1 MRFARIF
8 RIQRGEG
15 RLVALVAGV
24 MFVASAALTIG
35 ESGIDALF
43 FDRVGAQALPVQYLL
58 QGAAAFLAMLAL
70 TATLGRLG
78 PRRSY
83 LAAPLVL
90 AAAVL
95 GGRLLLVLGAG
106 WVYRLLW
113 IIVTLAYLV
122 QNIALWGTAGAVV
135 DTRQAKRLFPIFGA
149 GSILGAVVGGL
160 VTRPLAASIGTNNL
174 LFVWVGGLAAAF
186 VLSRMILGRAP
197 RAGRRPSR
205 RAEASAVRDM
215 ARTFGFVRRSRLLV
229 WMTVAAVLF
238 SVVFFTLY
246 LPYARAAA
254 AHFPDPAKLAGFF
267 GLFEAAV
274 TGAAF
279 LVSMFA
285 ANKLFLRF
293 GTAAMVIVLPVLYT
307 GAFAVM
313 LVESGF
319 VTLVAL
325 RFTVGTWLEGVAY
338 PGEEA
343 LINVVPERRRD
354 QIRAFLNGGPT
365 QVGTVIAGVLA
376 LVGQNALTFGQFA
389 LIGLGAALL
398 TVVAAIGIRRW
409 YAGALV
415 DALREGRPEVFEGPS
430 VGQCPIELPLD
441 ADSARVLARSLRSPD
456 VRERRL
462 AFQLLAN
469 IPAEARPA
477 EVADGAADDDP
488 LVRLAAI
495 PLLDIST
502 KTGRGE
508 LLSVIDDPEPAVA
521 AAAAARA
528 LAVPDGDRPE
538 SRMRELLAHAD
549 HRVRRAA
556 VEQLALA
563 PTAKA
568 AELASAALRDPDAEV
583 RATALERLAATAPDR
598 AFDVAV
604 GDLRDPDPA
613 VRLAAGRALG
623 RARGRGVDQVLE
635 ALRDPETAD
644 GAVEAV
650 RRLELNGE
658 GDRVR
663 AFIRSAADLAR
674 RDRELAA
681 SIPTDDEAARLLHDA
696 VLGRGQA
703 VARSALWAAT
713 MLAGRRAEMQTAIEN
728 LDGPPDQVATALE
741 TLEAAGDPGLVRPLL
756 ALWEPAAPP
765 AHMQDWLSLADSDD
779 DEFIKRCADLVRAR
793 RQGDPMAGT
802 VATLSPIER
811 VLFLRNVSLFTG
823 LSPQDLERVALL
835 AEERGF
841 ADGEVIASE
850 GELGDE
856 LHIVIDGTI
865 RVVQDRG
872 STEHE
877 LARRATGDVVAE
889 MSLITQSPRIAS
901 LVADGAVRTIRLGHR
916 EFESMLR
923 ERPAI
928 AMAVMRVLANRLAED
943 AHRHGDAEQEA

>member
-1 MRFARIF
+1 VRFAQIF
-8 RIQRGEG
+8 RIQEGEG
-15 RLVALVAGV
+15 RLVALVVGM

-43 FDRVGAQALPVQYLL
+43 FNKVGAQALPVMYLL
-58 QGAAAFLAMLAL
+58 QGAAAFLAMLVL
-70 TATLGRLG
+70 TGILGRLG
-78 PRRSY
+78 PRRAY
-83 LAAPLVL
+83 LGAPLAL

-113 IIVTLAYLV
+113 IIVTLAFLV
-122 QNIALWGTAGAVV
+122 QGIALWGTAGAVV

-149 GSILGAVVGGL
+149 GSILGVVVGGL
-160 VTRPLAASIGTNNL
+160 VTRPLASSIGTDNL
-174 LFVWVGGLAAAF
+174 LFVWVGGLAAVF
-186 VLSRMILGRAP
+186 VLCRMILGRAP
-197 RAGRRPSR
+197 RVGRRPSHR
-205 RAEASAVRDM
+205 QEASAVRDL
-215 ARTFGFVRRSRLLV
+215 ARTFGSVRRSRLLV

-238 SVVFFTLY
+238 SVLFFTLY

-267 GLFEAAV
+267 GLFDAAA

-279 LVSMFA
+279 LVSVFA
-285 ANKLFLRF
+285 TNKLFLRF
-293 GTAAMVIVLPVLYT
+293 GTAAMVIVLPLLYT

-313 LVESGF
+313 LVQSGF

-325 RFTVGTWLEGVAY
+325 RFAVGTWLEGVAS
-338 PGEEA
+338 PGWEA

-354 QIRAFLNGGPT
+354 QTRAFMHGGAT

-376 LVGQNALTFGQFA
+376 LVGQNALTFRQFA

-398 TVVAAIGIRRW
+398 TVVAAIGVRRS

-415 DALREGRPEVFEGPS
+415 DALREGRPEVFEGPA
-430 VGQCPIELPLD
+430 VRQFPIELPFD
-441 ADSARVLARSLRSPD
+441 GDSARVLGRSLRSPD

-462 AFQLLAN
+462 AFQLLASM
-469 IPAEARPA
+469 PAEARPA
-477 EVADGAADDDP
+477 EAADGAADDDP
-488 LVRLAAI
+488 LVRLAAV
-495 PLLDIST
+495 PLLDVST
-502 KTGRGE
+502 KTGE
-508 LLSVIDDPEPAVA
+508 EKLLSMAGDPDPAVA

-528 LAVPDGDRPE
+528 LAVPDGGRPE
-538 SRMRELLAHAD
+538 SRMCELLAHGD
-549 HRVRRAA
+549 HRVRRTAL
-556 VEQLALA
+556 EQLALA
-563 PTAKA
+563 PPAKA
-568 AELASAALRDPDAEV
+568 AELAAEALDDPDTEV
-583 RATALERLAATAPDR
+583 RAAALERLAATAPDR
-598 AFDVAV
+598 AFDIAV
-604 GDLRDPDPA
+604 RDLRDPDPT

-623 RARGRGVDQVLE
+623 GAQGRGVDQVLE
-635 ALRDPETAD
+635 ALQSPQTAD
-644 GAVEAV
+644 GAVEAI
-650 RRLELNGE
+650 RRLELD
-658 GDRVR
+658 GDRNRVR

-681 SIPTDDEAARLLHDA
+681 SIPSDDETARLLHDA
-696 VLGRGQA
+696 VLGRGRA

-713 MLAGRRAEMQTAIEN
+713 MLAGRRAEMETAIEN
-728 LDGPPDQVATALE
+728 LDSPPDQMATALE

-765 AHMQDWLSLADSDD
+765 PHREDWLSLAHSDD
-779 DEFIKRCADLVRAR
+779 DEFIKRCADLVRAT
-793 RQGDPMAGT
+793 RQGDHMAGT
-802 VATLSPIER
+802 VAALSTIER

-835 AEERGF
+835 TEERGF

-856 LHIVIDGTI
+856 LYIVIDGTI

-872 STEHE
+872 STENE
-877 LARRATGDVVAE
+877 LARRAAGDVVGE

-901 LVADGAVRTIRLGHR
+901 LVADGAVRTIRLGRR

-923 ERPAI
+923 ERPGI

-943 AHRHGDAEQEA
+943 ASRHREGGQEV

>member
-1 MRFARIF
+1 
-8 RIQRGEG
+8 
-15 RLVALVAGV
+15 VWAG
-24 MFVASAALTIG
+24 G
-35 ESGIDALF
+35 
-43 FDRVGAQALPVQYLL
+43 
-58 QGAAAFLAMLAL
+58 
-70 TATLGRLG
+70 
-78 PRRSY
+78 
-83 LAAPLVL
+83 
-90 AAAVL
+90 
-95 GGRLLLVLGAG
+95 
-106 WVYRLLW
+106 
-113 IIVTLAYLV
+113 
-122 QNIALWGTAGAVV
+122 
-135 DTRQAKRLFPIFGA
+135 
-149 GSILGAVVGGL
+149 LGAV
-160 VTRPLAASIGTNNL
+160 
-174 LFVWVGGLAAAF
+174 F
-186 VLSRMILGRAP
+186 VLCRVILSRAP

-205 RAEASAVRDM
+205 RGEASAVRDL
-215 ARTFGFVRRSRLLV
+215 ARTFGSVRRSRLLV

-238 SVVFFTLY
+238 SVLFFTLY

-267 GLFEAAV
+267 GLFDAAV

-285 ANKLFLRF
+285 TNRLSLRF
-293 GTAAMVIVLPVLYT
+293 GTAAMVIVLPLLYT

-325 RFTVGTWLEGVAY
+325 RFAVGTWLEGGAS
-338 PGEEA
+338 PGWEA
-343 LINVVPERRRD
+343 MINVVPERRRD
-354 QIRAFLNGGPT
+354 QTRAFMHGGAT

-376 LVGQNALTFGQFA
+376 LVGQNALTFRQFA

-398 TVVAAIGIRRW
+398 TVVAAIGVRRS
-409 YAGALV
+409 YADALV
-415 DALREGRPEVFEGPS
+415 DALREGRPEVFEGPAVRQS
-430 VGQCPIELPLD
+430 PIESPLG
-441 ADSARVLARSLRSPD
+441 ADSVRVLARSLRSPD

-462 AFQLLAN
+462 AFQLLADM
-469 IPAEARPA
+469 PAEARPA
-477 EVADGAADDDP
+477 EVADGAADGDP
-488 LVRLAAI
+488 LVRLAAV
-495 PLLDIST
+495 PLLDVST
-502 KTGRGE
+502 KTGRE
-508 LLSVIDDPEPAVA
+508 KLLSMVDDPDSAVA

-528 LAVPDGDRPE
+528 LAVPDGGRPE
-538 SRMRELLAHAD
+538 SRMRELLAHGD

-556 VEQLALA
+556 VEQLILA
-563 PTAKA
+563 PGAKA
-568 AELASAALRDPDAEV
+568 AELAAGALHDPDADV
-583 RATALERLAATAPDR
+583 RAAALERLAATAPDR
-598 AFDVAV
+598 AFDIAV
-604 GDLRDPDPA
+604 RDLRDPDPA

-623 RARGRGVDQVLE
+623 WARGRGVDQVLE
-635 ALRDPETAD
+635 ALQSPETAD

-650 RRLELNGE
+650 RRLELDGD

-663 AFIRSAADLAR
+663 AFIRSAAGLAR

-681 SIPTDDEAARLLHDA
+681 SIPSDDETVRLLHDA
-696 VLGRGQA
+696 VLGRGRA

-713 MLAGRRAEMQTAIEN
+713 MLAGRRGEMETAIEN

-765 AHMQDWLSLADSDD
+765 AHGEDWLSLSHSDG

-793 RQGDPMAGT
+793 RQGDHMAGT
-802 VATLSPIER
+802 VAALSPIER

-841 ADGEVIASE
+841 AGGEVIASE

-856 LHIVIDGTI
+856 LYIVIDGTI

-872 STEHE
+872 STERE
-877 LARRATGDVVAE
+877 LARRATGDVVGE

-901 LVADGAVRTIRLGHR
+901 LVADGAVRTIRLGRR

-923 ERPAI
+923 ERPGI

-943 AHRHGDAEQEA
+943 ASPHGESGQEV

>member
-15 RLVALVAGV
+15 RLVALVVGL
-24 MFVASAALTIG
+24 MFAASAALTIG
-35 ESGIDALF
+35 ESGVDALF
-43 FDRVGAQALPVQYLL
+43 FNRVGAQALPVMYLL

-70 TATLGRLG
+70 TAILGRLG

-113 IIVTLAYLV
+113 IIVTLAFLV
-122 QNIALWGTAGAVV
+122 QGISLWGTAGAVV

-149 GSILGAVVGGL
+149 GGILGAVVGGL
-160 VTRPLAASIGTNNL
+160 VTRPLAASIGTDNL
-174 LFVWVGGLAAAF
+174 LLVWVGGLAAAF
-186 VLSRMILGRAP
+186 VLSRVILGRDP
-197 RAGRRPSR
+197 QAGRRPSR

-229 WMTVAAVLF
+229 WMTVGAVLF
-238 SVVFFTLY
+238 SVVFYTLY

-254 AHFPDPAKLAGFF
+254 AHFPDAAKLAGFF
-267 GLFEAAV
+267 GLFEASV

-279 LVSMFA
+279 LVSVFA
-285 ANKLFLRF
+285 TNKLFLRF

-325 RFTVGTWLEGVAY
+325 RFVVGTWLAGVTY

-343 LINVVPERRRD
+343 LINIVPERRRD
-354 QIRAFLNGGPT
+354 QTRAFLNGGPT

-376 LVGQNALTFGQFA
+376 LVGQNALTFRQFA
-389 LIGLGAALL
+389 LIGLGASLL
-398 TVVAAIGIRRW
+398 TVVAAIGIRRS
-409 YAGALV
+409 YAAALV

-456 VRERRL
+456 IRERRL
-462 AFQLLAN
+462 AFQLSAN
-469 IPAEARPA
+469 VPGEARPA

-488 LVRLAAI
+488 LVRLATI
-495 PLLDIST
+495 PLLDVST
-502 KTGRGE
+502 NTGRE
-508 LLSVIDDPEPAVA
+508 KLLSMADDPDPAVA

-528 LAVPDGDRPE
+528 LAVPDGERPE
-538 SRMRELLAHAD
+538 SRIQELLAHED
-549 HRVRRAA
+549 QRVRRAA
-556 VEQLALA
+556 VQQLALA
-563 PTAKA
+563 PPAKA
-568 AELASAALRDPDAEV
+568 AALASEALHDPDAEV
-583 RATALERLAATAPDR
+583 RASALERLAAAAPDR
-598 AFDVAV
+598 AVDIAV

-623 RARGRGVDQVLE
+623 GARGRGVDQVLE
-635 ALRDPETAD
+635 ALQNPETAD

-650 RRLELNGE
+650 RRMELNGD

-663 AFIRSAADLAR
+663 AFIRSAADRAR
-674 RDRELAA
+674 RDRELVA
-681 SIPTDDEAARLLHDA
+681 SIPSDDETTRLLHDA

-713 MLAGRRAEMQTAIEN
+713 MLAGRRAEMETAIEN
-728 LDGPPDQVATALE
+728 LDGPPHQVATALE

-756 ALWEPAAPP
+756 ALWEPAARP
-765 AHMQDWLSLADSDD
+765 APREDWLSLADNDD
-779 DEFIKRCADLVRAR
+779 DEFIRRCADLVRTR
-793 RQGDPMAGT
+793 RQGDHMAGT
-802 VATLSPIER
+802 VAALSPIER

-835 AEERGF
+835 VEERGF

-856 LHIVIDGTI
+856 LYIVIDGMI
-865 RVVQDRG
+865 RVVEDRG

-877 LARRATGDVVAE
+877 LARRAAGDVVGE

-901 LVADGAVRTIRLGHR
+901 LVADGAVRTIRLGNR

-923 ERPAI
+923 ERPGI

-943 AHRHGDAEQEA
+943 ARQHGETEHAA

>member
-1 MRFARIF
+1 M
-8 RIQRGEG
+8 
-15 RLVALVAGV
+15 
-24 MFVASAALTIG
+24 
-35 ESGIDALF
+35 
-43 FDRVGAQALPVQYLL
+43 
-58 QGAAAFLAMLAL
+58 
-70 TATLGRLG
+70 
-78 PRRSY
+78 
-83 LAAPLVL
+83 
-90 AAAVL
+90 
-95 GGRLLLVLGAG
+95 
-106 WVYRLLW
+106 
-113 IIVTLAYLV
+113 
-122 QNIALWGTAGAVV
+122 
-135 DTRQAKRLFPIFGA
+135 
-149 GSILGAVVGGL
+149 
-160 VTRPLAASIGTNNL
+160 
-174 LFVWVGGLAAAF
+174 
-186 VLSRMILGRAP
+186 
-197 RAGRRPSR
+197 
-205 RAEASAVRDM
+205 RDM
-215 ARTFGFVRRSRLLV
+215 AREFGFVRRSRLLV

-238 SVVFFTLY
+238 SVLFFTLY

-254 AHFPDPAKLAGFF
+254 AHFPDSAKLAGFF
-267 GLFEAAV
+267 GLFDAAV

-285 ANKLFLRF
+285 TNRLFLRF
-293 GTAAMVIVLPVLYT
+293 GTAAMVIVLPLLYT

-325 RFTVGTWLEGVAY
+325 RFAVGTWLEGGAS
-338 PGEEA
+338 PGWEA
-343 LINVVPERRRD
+343 MINVVPEGRRD
-354 QIRAFLNGGPT
+354 QTRAFLHGGAT

-376 LVGQNALTFGQFA
+376 LVGQNALTFRQFA

-398 TVVAAIGIRRW
+398 TVVAAIGVRRS

-415 DALREGRPEVFEGPS
+415 DALREGRPEVFEGPTVRQS
-430 VGQCPIELPLD
+430 PIELPLG

-462 AFQLLAN
+462 AFQLLADM
-469 IPAEARPA
+469 PAEARPA

-488 LVRLAAI
+488 LVRLAVV
-495 PLLDIST
+495 PLLDVST
-502 KTGRGE
+502 NTGRE
-508 LLSVIDDPEPAVA
+508 KLLSMLDDPDPAVT

-528 LAVPDGDRPE
+528 LAIPDGGRPE
-538 SRMRELLAHAD
+538 SRIRELLAHRD

-563 PTAKA
+563 PPAKA
-568 AELASAALRDPDAEV
+568 AELASEALCDPDADV
-583 RATALERLAATAPDR
+583 RAAALERLAAAAPDR
-598 AFDVAV
+598 AFDIAV
-604 GDLRDPDPA
+604 RDLRDPDPA

-623 RARGRGVDQVLE
+623 GARGRGVDQVLE
-635 ALRDPETAD
+635 ALQSPQTAD

-650 RRLELNGE
+650 RRLELDGD

-663 AFIRSAADLAR
+663 AFILSAAGLAR

-681 SIPTDDEAARLLHDA
+681 SIPSDDETVRLLHDA
-696 VLGRGQA
+696 VLGRGRA

-713 MLAGRRAEMQTAIEN
+713 MLAGRRGEMETAIEN

-765 AHMQDWLSLADSDD
+765 AHREDWLTLAHSDD
-779 DEFIKRCADLVRAR
+779 DEFIRRCADLVRAR
-793 RQGDPMAGT
+793 RQGDHMAGT
-802 VATLSPIER
+802 VAALSPIER

-856 LHIVIDGTI
+856 LYIVIDGTI

-877 LARRATGDVVAE
+877 LARRATGEVVGE

-901 LVADGAVRTIRLGHR
+901 LVADGAVRTIRLGRR

-923 ERPAI
+923 ERPGI
-928 AMAVMRVLANRLAED
+928 AVAVMRVLANRLAED
-943 AHRHGDAEQEA
+943 ARRQDETEQQV

>member
-8 RIQRGEG
+8 RIQSGEG
-15 RLVALVAGV
+15 RLVALIVGM

-43 FDRVGAQALPVQYLL
+43 FNKVGAQALPVMYLL
-58 QGAAAFLAMLAL
+58 QGAAAFLAMLVL
-70 TATLGRLG
+70 TGILGRLG
-78 PRRSY
+78 PRRAY
-83 LAAPLVL
+83 LGAPLVL

-113 IIVTLAYLV
+113 IIVTLAFLV
-122 QNIALWGTAGAVV
+122 QGIALWGTAGAVV

-149 GSILGAVVGGL
+149 GSILGVVVGGL
-160 VTRPLAASIGTNNL
+160 VTRPLAASIGTDNL
-174 LFVWVGGLAAAF
+174 LFVWVGGLAAVF
-186 VLSRMILGRAP
+186 VLCRMILGRDPQAGHRAP
-197 RAGRRPSR
+197 H
-205 RAEASAVRDM
+205 RAEASAVRDL
-215 ARTFGFVRRSRLLV
+215 ARTFGSVRRSRLLV

-238 SVVFFTLY
+238 SVLFFTLY
-246 LPYARAAA
+246 LPYARATA

-267 GLFEAAV
+267 GLFDAAV

-285 ANKLFLRF
+285 TNRLFLQF
-293 GTAAMVIVLPVLYT
+293 GTAAMVIVLPLLYT

-325 RFTVGTWLEGVAY
+325 RLAVGTWLEGAAS
-338 PGEEA
+338 PGWEA

-354 QIRAFLNGGPT
+354 QIRAFMHGGAT
-365 QVGTVIAGVLA
+365 QVGTMIAGVLA
-376 LVGQNALTFGQFA
+376 LIGQNALTFRQFA

-398 TVVAAIGIRRW
+398 AVVAAIGIRRR
-409 YAGALV
+409 YADALV

-430 VGQCPIELPLD
+430 VRQCPIELPLG
-441 ADSARVLARSLRSPD
+441 ADSARVLRRSLRSPD

-462 AFQLLAN
+462 AYQLVAN

-477 EVADGAADDDP
+477 EVADGAADDDS
-488 LVRLAAI
+488 LVRLAVV
-495 PLLDIST
+495 PLLVVSRKADRE
-502 KTGRGE
+502 K
-508 LLSVIDDPEPAVA
+508 LLSMVDDPDPAVA

-528 LAVPDGDRPE
+528 LAVRDGERPE
-538 SRMRELLAHAD
+538 SRMHALLADAD

-563 PTAKA
+563 PPAKA
-568 AELASAALRDPDAEV
+568 AELASEALHDPDAEV
-583 RATALERLAATAPDR
+583 RATALERLAATEPDR
-598 AFDVAV
+598 AFDIAV
-604 GDLRDPDPA
+604 RDLRDPDPA
-613 VRLAAGRALG
+613 VRFAAGRALG
-623 RARGRGVDQVLE
+623 QARGRGVDQVLR
-635 ALRDPETAD
+635 ALRSPQTAD

-650 RRLELNGE
+650 RRLELDGD

-663 AFIRSAADLAR
+663 AFVRSAADPAR

-681 SIPTDDEAARLLHDA
+681 AIPSDDETARLLHDA
-696 VLGRGQA
+696 VLGRGRA

-713 MLAGRRAEMQTAIEN
+713 MLGGRRAEMATAIEN

-756 ALWEPAAPP
+756 ALWEPAAPA
-765 AHMQDWLSLADSDD
+765 AHGEDWLLLAESDD

-793 RQGDPMAGT
+793 RQGDHMAGT
-802 VATLSPIER
+802 VAALSPIER
-811 VLFLRNVSLFTG
+811 VLFLRNVSLFAG

-835 AEERGF
+835 AQERGF
-841 ADGEVIASE
+841 ADGEMIAPE
-850 GELGDE
+850 GEVGDE
-856 LHIVIDGTI
+856 LYIVIGGTI
-865 RVVQDRG
+865 RVVQERG
-872 STEHE
+872 STERE
-877 LARRATGDVVAE
+877 LARRAAGDVVGE

-901 LVADGAVRTIRLGHR
+901 LVAYGAVRTIRLGRR

-923 ERPAI
+923 ERPGV

-943 AHRHGDAEQEA
+943 ARRQDETEQEV

>member
-8 RIQRGEG
+8 RIQGGEG
-15 RLVALVAGV
+15 RLVALVVGM

-35 ESGIDALF
+35 ESGVDALF
-43 FDRVGAQALPVQYLL
+43 FARVGAQALPVMYLL
-58 QGAAAFLAMLAL
+58 QGAAAFLAMLVL
-70 TATLGRLG
+70 TGILGRLG
-78 PRRSY
+78 PRRAY
-83 LAAPLVL
+83 LGGPLVL

-95 GGRLLLVLGAG
+95 GGRLLLVLGSG

-113 IIVTLAYLV
+113 IIVTLAFLV
-122 QNIALWGTAGAVV
+122 QGIALWGTAGAVV

-149 GSILGAVVGGL
+149 GSILGVVVGGL
-160 VTRPLAASIGTNNL
+160 VTRPLASSIGTDNL
-174 LFVWVGGLAAAF
+174 LFVWVGGLAAVF
-186 VLSRMILGRAP
+186 VLCRVILGRAP
-197 RAGRRPSR
+197 RAGRRPVGR
-205 RAEASAVRDM
+205 GQASAVRDL
-215 ARTFGFVRRSRLLV
+215 ARTFGSVRRSRLLV

-238 SVVFFTLY
+238 SVLFFTLY

-254 AHFPDPAKLAGFF
+254 AHFPDSAKLAGFF
-267 GLFEAAV
+267 GLFDAAV

-285 ANKLFLRF
+285 TNRLFLRF
-293 GTAAMVIVLPVLYT
+293 GTAAMVIVLPLLYT

-325 RFTVGTWLEGVAY
+325 RFAVGTWLDGGAS
-338 PGEEA
+338 PGWEA
-343 LINVVPERRRD
+343 MINVVPERRRD
-354 QIRAFLNGGPT
+354 QTRAFMHGGAT

-376 LVGQNALTFGQFA
+376 LVGQNALTFRQFA
-389 LIGLGAALL
+389 LIGLAAALL
-398 TVVAAIGIRRW
+398 TVVAAIGVRRS
-409 YAGALV
+409 YADALV
-415 DALREGRPEVFEGPS
+415 DALREGRPEVFEGPAVRQS
-430 VGQCPIELPLD
+430 PIELPLG

-462 AFQLLAN
+462 TFQLLADM
-469 IPAEARPA
+469 PAEARPA
-477 EVADGAADDDP
+477 EAADGAADDDP
-488 LVRLAAI
+488 LVRLAVV
-495 PLLDIST
+495 PLLDVST
-502 KTGRGE
+502 KTGRE
-508 LLSVIDDPEPAVA
+508 TLLSMVDDPDPAVA

-528 LAVPDGDRPE
+528 LAVPDGGRPE
-538 SRMRELLAHAD
+538 SRMRELLAHGD
-549 HRVRRAA
+549 HWIRRAA
-556 VEQLALA
+556 VEQLILA
-563 PTAKA
+563 PGAKA
-568 AELASAALRDPDAEV
+568 AELASEALCDPDADV
-583 RATALERLAATAPDR
+583 RAAALERLAATAPDR
-598 AFDVAV
+598 AFDIAV
-604 GDLRDPDPA
+604 RDLRDPDPA

-623 RARGRGVDQVLE
+623 RARGRGVEQVLE
-635 ALRDPETAD
+635 ALRSPQTAD
-644 GAVEAV
+644 GAVEAI
-650 RRLELNGE
+650 RRLEVDGD

-681 SIPTDDEAARLLHDA
+681 AIPSDDETVRLLHDA
-696 VLGRGQA
+696 VLGRGRA

-713 MLAGRRAEMQTAIEN
+713 MLGGRRGEMETAIEN

-756 ALWEPAAPP
+756 AIWEPAAPP
-765 AHMQDWLSLADSDD
+765 AHQADWLSLADSDD

-793 RQGDPMAGT
+793 RQGDHMAGT
-802 VATLSPIER
+802 AAALSTIER
-811 VLFLRNVSLFTG
+811 VLFLRNVLLFTG

-865 RVVQDRG
+865 RVIQDRG

-877 LARRATGDVVAE
+877 LAHRATGDVVGE

-901 LVADGAVRTIRLGHR
+901 LVADGAVRTIRLGQH

-923 ERPAI
+923 ERPGI
-928 AMAVMRVLANRLAED
+928 AMAVMRVLANRIAED
-943 AHRHGDAEQEA
+943 ARRHGESGQDV